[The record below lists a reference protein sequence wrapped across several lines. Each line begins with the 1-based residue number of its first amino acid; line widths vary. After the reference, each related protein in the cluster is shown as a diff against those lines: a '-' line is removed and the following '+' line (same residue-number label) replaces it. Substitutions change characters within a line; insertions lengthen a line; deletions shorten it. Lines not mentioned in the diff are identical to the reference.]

1 MTREKQNISRREF
14 LRGSTLAAAGAALGH
29 ALLAGE
35 ASGGINQTA
44 QKDTTHAAV
53 RSRSKVVLIRDK
65 RVISAAGVVD
75 SAVAARMIDE
85 ALCEL
90 LGSKKPEDAWRQL
103 FGPNDLAGIKTNVYT
118 YLPTPPELNELLK
131 KRLAACALSE
141 ASVPVTDR
149 EAHSLLADRTAILNV
164 RPVRTHHWSGI
175 GGCIKNHIMFV
186 ENPSDYH
193 ADSCADLGTIWNL
206 PILKGKTRLN
216 ILLALNPLFYGRGP
230 HNFDPRY
237 QWNYCGIFV
246 SRDPVAVDALGAEL
260 LRLKRIDHFGEDKAV
275 TPTKHIEVA
284 ETKHGLGV
292 SDLKR
297 IDLARLGW
305 KDAILLT

>member
-1 MTREKQNISRREF
+1 MTGEDLNSSRRKF
-14 LRGSTLAAAGAALGH
+14 LKDTSLAAAGLAIGCTLMGGKAAAEG
-29 ALLAGE
+29 AQNKQTD
-35 ASGGINQTA
+35 SGNPSA
-44 QKDTTHAAV
+44 KP
-53 RSRSKVVLIRDK
+53 RSKVVLIRN
-65 RVISAAGVVD
+65 RSVITAAGTVN
-75 SAVAARMIDE
+75 ATVAAGMIDQ

-90 LGSKKPEDAWRQL
+90 LGVVKPEDAWRQL
-103 FGPNDLAGIKTNVYT
+103 FPASESVGIKTNVYNK
-118 YLPTPPELNELLK
+118 LPTPPDLTDMLK
-131 KRLAACALSE
+131 KPLVACGHHE
-141 ASVPVTDR
+141 ASIPVTDR
-149 EAHSLLADRTAILNV
+149 EAHDLLADRTAILNI

-186 ENPSDYH
+186 TNPSDYH
-193 ADSCADLGTIWNL
+193 ADSCAELGSIWNL

-237 QWNYCGIFV
+237 QWDYCGIFV

-260 LRLKRIDHFGEDKAV
+260 LRLKRIDYFGEDKVV

-292 SDLKR
+292 SDPGR
-297 IDLARLGW
+297 IDLVRLGW
-305 KDAILLT
+305 KEQILLN

>member
-1 MTREKQNISRREF
+1 MTRENGKFSRREF
-14 LRGSTLAAAGAALGH
+14 LKDTTLVAAGVALGH
-29 ALLAGE
+29 TLLAEEAIGE
-35 ASGGINQTA
+35 VKQAARKDQTNS
-44 QKDTTHAAV
+44 AV
-53 RSRSKVVLIRDK
+53 QSRTKVVLIRDK
-65 RVISAAGVVD
+65 NVITAAGTVD
-75 SAVAARMIDE
+75 AAVAARMIDE

-90 LGSKKPEDAWRQL
+90 LGSRKPEDAWKQL
-103 FGPNDLAGIKTNVYT
+103 FGPNDVVGIKTNVYA
-118 YLPTPPELNELLK
+118 YLPTPPELNDLLK
-131 KRLAACALSE
+131 KRLAACGLSE
-141 ASVPVTDR
+141 ASIPVTDR
-149 EAHSLLADRTAILNV
+149 EAHTLLADRTAILNI

-186 ENPSDYH
+186 KNPSDYH
-193 ADSCADLGTIWNL
+193 SDSCADLGTIWNL

-275 TPTKHIEVA
+275 TPTKHIEMA
-284 ETKHGLGV
+284 ELRHGLGV

-297 IDLARLGW
+297 IDLVRLGW
-305 KDAILLT
+305 KEEILLS

>member
-1 MTREKQNISRREF
+1 MTGDTHKFSRREF
-14 LRGSTLAAAGAALGH
+14 LKDSTLAAAGMAFGSSLVGMEARGEVNETAGKEAAP
-29 ALLAGE
+29 
-35 ASGGINQTA
+35 S
-44 QKDTTHAAV
+44 AV
-53 RSRSKVVLIRDK
+53 KTRSKVVLIRDK
-65 RVISAAGVVD
+65 SVVTAAGGVD
-75 SAVAARMIDE
+75 AAVAARMIDE

-103 FGPNDLAGIKTNVYT
+103 FGPDDLAGIKTNVYS
-118 YLPTPPELNELLK
+118 YLPTPPELNEQLK
-131 KRLAACALSE
+131 KRIAACALPE

-149 EAHSLLADRTAILNV
+149 EAHTLLAGRTAILNV

-186 ENPSDYH
+186 TNPADYH
-193 ADSCADLGTIWNL
+193 GDSCADLGAIWNL

-216 ILLALNPLFYGRGP
+216 VLLALNPLFYGRGP

-260 LRLKRIDHFGEDKAV
+260 LRLKRIDHFGEDKVV
-275 TPTKHIEVA
+275 TPTKHIQVA
-284 ETKHGLGV
+284 EARHGLGV
-292 SDLKR
+292 SDLAR
-297 IDLARLGW
+297 IDLVRMGW
-305 KDAILLT
+305 KDGILLS